1 MAVKD
6 LATNDAGAQVP
17 FQVELVPDS
26 EDPALRIPG
35 AVAAAAIAPSAVLAF
50 MTADDDASPYSD
62 PAALR
67 TGDSGQTYTGVA
79 QPGPEIDF
87 AGSFDAGFADGGG
100 E

>member
-1 MAVKD
+1 MD
-6 LATNDAGAQVP
+6 INDSGHVP
-17 FQVELVPDS
+17 FEVELVPDF
-26 EDPALRIPG
+26 EDPALRVPG

-67 TGDSGQTYTGVA
+67 AGGSGQTYAGVA
-79 QPGPEIDF
+79 EPAPEADF
-87 AGSFDAGFADGGG
+87 AGSFDGGFADGGG

>member
-1 MAVKD
+1 MD
-6 LATNDAGAQVP
+6 INDSGHVP

-35 AVAAAAIAPSAVLAF
+35 AVAAAAIAPNAVLAF

-62 PAALR
+62 PTALR